1 MLAYILPVEVEVGPG
16 EDGVVSLVAVVVL
29 VAVVDVDDSVG
40 DGTGTGAGDCNDID
54 VVGWQESTARASP
67 ALAEW
72 IAIFLPFAYF

>member
-1 MLAYILPVEVEVGPG
+1 LGINAYCCLNLLLLGDEMLAYILPVEVEVGPG

-54 VVGWQESTARASP
+54 VVG
-67 ALAEW
+67 
-72 IAIFLPFAYF
+72 